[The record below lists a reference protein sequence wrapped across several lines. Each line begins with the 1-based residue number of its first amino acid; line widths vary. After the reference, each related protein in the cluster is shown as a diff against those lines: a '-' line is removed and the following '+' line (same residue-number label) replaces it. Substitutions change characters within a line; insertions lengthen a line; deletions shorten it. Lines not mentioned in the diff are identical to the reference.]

1 MDGLGTLLPG
11 FLSAGDI
18 AALVVF
24 FACLFGMGLLV
35 EYSGDGWPSTHR
47 LMGYYRRRWMREVPF
62 RSNRVLDSTLL
73 ITLRNGSA
81 FFASGTMIAV
91 GGIAALLGQTD
102 RLVTV
107 AEDFAGDLGADQV
120 AWEGKLLF
128 ILLLVVSAFLNFVWS
143 HRLFGYCAI
152 LMGAIPENG
161 PGAADVEGTRAGADR
176 AADLNISAGRSF
188 NRGLRSVYFA
198 LAALAWFL
206 GPLALVVAS
215 FVVTAVIYRREYH
228 SRSRAALLA
237 GWSPGE
243 PD

>member
-1 MDGLGTLLPG
+1 MTTGLGELLPR
-11 FLSAGDI
+11 FLSPWDL
-18 AALVVF
+18 AALAVF
-24 FACLFGMGLLV
+24 FGCLFGMTWLI
-35 EYSGDGWPSTHR
+35 EHSSDSRPSTNR
-47 LMGYYRRRWMREVPF
+47 LMAYYRRRWMREVPY

-81 FFASGTMIAV
+81 FFASGTMIAI
-91 GGIAALLGQTD
+91 GGIAALLGQAD

-120 AWEGKLLF
+120 AWEAKLLF

-152 LMGAIPENG
+152 LLGAVAETGPEEESL
-161 PGAADVEGTRAGADR
+161 AAADR
-176 AADLNISAGRSF
+176 AAALNISAGRSF
-188 NRGLRSVYFA
+188 NRGLRTVYFA

-206 GPLALVVAS
+206 GPGALAIATV
-215 FVVTAVIYRREYH
+215 VVTAVLYRREFH

-237 GWSPGE
+237 GWKPEG
-243 PD
+243 PA